1 MATLARSRPRPSAP
15 LATVVLRYLAFQIPG
30 WAVLA
35 LVLGAAMA
43 WWELS
48 RTLAAAIFALFVI
61 KDAVLFPFVR
71 VAYEPRSGGGAQALV
86 GQRARAEEELA
97 PEGYA
102 RIGAELWRAELVRG
116 SAERGAALRVVAVR
130 GLTLVVELEEG
141 GEG

>member
-1 MATLARSRPRPSAP
+1 M
-15 LATVVLRYLAFQIPG
+15 VLRYLAFQIPG

-48 RTLAAAIFALFVI
+48 RTLAAAIFALFVL

-71 VAYEPRSGGGAQALV
+71 VAYEPRSGGGAEALV
-86 GQRARAEEELA
+86 GQHARAEEDLA

-102 RIGAELWRAELVRG
+102 RLGAELWHAELARG
-116 SAERGAALRVVAVR
+116 SAPRGAVLRVVAVR

>member
-71 VAYEPRSGGGAQALV
+71 IAYEPRSGGGAEALV

-97 PEGYA
+97 PEGYV
-102 RIGAELWRAELVRG
+102 RLGAELWRAELVRG
-116 SAERGAALRVVAVR
+116 RAERGAEIGRASCRERV
-130 GLTLVVELEEG
+130 
-141 GEG
+141 

>member
-1 MATLARSRPRPSAP
+1 M
-15 LATVVLRYLAFQIPG
+15 VLRYLAFQIPG

-71 VAYEPRSGGGAQALV
+71 VAYEPRSGGGAEALV

-97 PEGYA
+97 PEGYV
-102 RIGAELWRAELVRG
+102 RVGAELWRAELVRG

>member
-1 MATLARSRPRPSAP
+1 
-15 LATVVLRYLAFQIPG
+15 VVLRYLAFQIPS
-30 WAVLA
+30 WALLA

-43 WWELS
+43 WWDLS
-48 RTLAAAIFALFVI
+48 RTLAAAIFALFVL

-71 VAYEPRSGGGAQALV
+71 VAYEPRSGGGAEALV

-102 RIGAELWRAELVRG
+102 RIGAELWRAELARG
-116 SAERGAALRVVAVR
+116 SAPRGAVLRVVAVR